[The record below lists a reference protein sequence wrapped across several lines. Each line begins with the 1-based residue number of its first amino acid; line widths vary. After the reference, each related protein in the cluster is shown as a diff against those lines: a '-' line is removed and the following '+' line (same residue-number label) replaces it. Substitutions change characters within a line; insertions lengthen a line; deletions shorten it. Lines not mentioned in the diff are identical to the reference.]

1 MQKSTYAFILMF
13 GITSILFPFYQG
25 GLAVSFAQ
33 TISLPKPK
41 LDGTVTLEKTLQER
55 RSVRS
60 YRDEPL
66 TLTEVSQIL
75 WAAQG
80 ITEPQRGLRTAPS
93 ARAQYFIE
101 VYLVAGKVSDL
112 PPGLY
117 KYQPRGH
124 ELLKIAEGDKKA
136 DLYKAAGQA
145 SIQKAPVALLVCGL
159 SDKAAGNP
167 TFMYLEAGHVSQNV
181 YLQSVSLGLG
191 TVAMAGIKPEEVK
204 RVLNLP
210 EKEVPIY
217 VMPLGK
223 KGRTVISRVAA
234 VSGMLRP
241 RP

>member
-1 MQKSTYAFILMF
+1 MQKGVYVFLLIF

-33 TISLPKPK
+33 TISLPKPR
-41 LDGTVTLEKTLQER
+41 LDGTVSLEKTLQER

-101 VYLVAGKVSDL
+101 VYLVVGKVADL

-117 KYQPRGH
+117 RYQPKGH

-136 DLYKAAGQA
+136 DLDRAAGQA
-145 SIQKAPVALLVCGL
+145 PIQKAPAALLICGL
-159 SDKAAGNP
+159 SDKAAANP
-167 TFMYLEAGHVSQNV
+167 PFIYLEAGHVSQNI
-181 YLQSVSLGLG
+181 YLQGVSLGLG
-191 TVAMAGIKPEEVK
+191 TVAMAGFKPDEVK
-204 RVLNLP
+204 KVLNLP

-217 VMPLGK
+217 IMPLGK
-223 KGRTVISRVAA
+223 KG
-234 VSGMLRP
+234 
-241 RP
+241 

>member
-1 MQKSTYAFILMF
+1 MQKSVYFSFLIL
-13 GITSILFPFYQG
+13 GITLIPFPFYEG
-25 GLAVSFAQ
+25 GPAVSFAQ
-33 TISLPKPK
+33 TISLPKHR
-41 LDGTVTLEKTLQER
+41 LDGTVSLERTLQER
-55 RSVRS
+55 RSLRS

-66 TLTEVSQIL
+66 TLTEISQIL

-117 KYQPRGH
+117 KYQPKGH
-124 ELLKIAEGDKKA
+124 ELLKVAEGDKKA
-136 DLYKAAGQA
+136 DLHKAAGQA

-167 TFMYLEAGHVSQNV
+167 TFMYLEAGHVSQNI
-181 YLQSVSLGLG
+181 YLQGVSLGLG
-191 TVAMAGIKPEEVK
+191 TVAMAGFKPEEVK
-204 RVLNLP
+204 KALSLP

-217 VMPLGK
+217 IMPLGR
-223 KGRTVISRVAA
+223 KG
-234 VSGMLRP
+234 
-241 RP
+241 